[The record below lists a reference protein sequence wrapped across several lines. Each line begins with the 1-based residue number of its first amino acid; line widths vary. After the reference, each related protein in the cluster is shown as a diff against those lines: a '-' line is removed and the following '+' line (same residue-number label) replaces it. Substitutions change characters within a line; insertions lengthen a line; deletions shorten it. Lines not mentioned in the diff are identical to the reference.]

1 MANNLEF
8 SKKYLSILD
17 DIYKDLSVTEGM
29 DAGTRVDFTGTNE
42 VKVLKTSTTGMGD
55 YSRTNGY
62 PKGDITASWET
73 LKLTEERGKEL
84 SIDRMDNEEMER
96 VFSILT
102 GEFVRD
108 WVAPELDAFRFAK
121 YASTT
126 GISKAAGAVLTKE
139 SILSAIDE
147 AVRQMDADEVPQ
159 EGRILYM
166 SSDLKPILNTALN
179 RMWGSDS
186 SVNTTLSGYNN
197 MPIRYVIPARFY
209 TAITLNDGT
218 SEWSYKKADD
228 GKKINFMIIYPKA
241 ILQVKKFIMP
251 KIFTPDE
258 NQDKDMWKFQFR
270 IYHDAFVYENK
281 AKGIYL
287 HESTS

>member
-1 MANNLEF
+1 
-8 SKKYLSILD
+8 
-17 DIYKDLSVTEGM
+17 
-29 DAGTRVDFTGTNE
+29 
-42 VKVLKTSTTGMGD
+42 
-55 YSRTNGY
+55 
-62 PKGDITASWET
+62 
-73 LKLTEERGKEL
+73 
-84 SIDRMDNEEMER
+84 MER

-218 SEWSYKKADD
+218 SEWSYKKADAPWRRC
-228 GKKINFMIIYPKA
+228 G
-241 ILQVKKFIMP
+241 
-251 KIFTPDE
+251 
-258 NQDKDMWKFQFR
+258 R
-270 IYHDAFVYENK
+270 
-281 AKGIYL
+281 
-287 HESTS
+287 